1 MYPRH
6 LGAQFRTSPEAQRM
20 LAAAARARGYSNAS
34 AFARA
39 AVPKE
44 LSERD
49 ELTEA
54 EQRIA
59 ASFDR
64 LMSEVTRVSQQQQA
78 LFALVDTF
86 AKTFLACVPEPPA
99 EARPQAVARA
109 RDRYDQ
115 FIKSA
120 GRSMHNGSRASL
132 QEVVFADAAKG

>member
-1 MYPRH
+1 MKTVKI
-6 LGAQFRTSPEAQRM
+6 QFRTSPEEQRV

-39 AVPKE
+39 AVRKE
-44 LSERD
+44 ISERD

-64 LMSEVTRVSQQQQA
+64 LLSEVTRVSRQQQA

-86 AKTFLACVPEPPA
+86 AKTFLTCVPEPPA
-99 EARPQAVARA
+99 DARSQAVALA

-120 GRSMHNGSRASL
+120 GRSLHNGSRASL
-132 QEVVFADAAKG
+132 REVVFADAARG